1 MAAKPPFGNA
11 KIGAGRLDQP
21 PEAPRMI
28 LLFQV
33 HQLMQEH
40 VITNRRRHLH
50 EPIVQR
56 NSPGARARSPSRPL
70 VSNRQ
75 PRNSQAVFS
84 RQRVQS
90 PSKLVVR
97 KGAEIAFDAAPKI
110 LSPAVEHDGPVPIPN
125 DSTAAPIE
133 TNLHRHQLPTEHRR
147 CPRGPGRCD
156 GDGLHTFALGRDPR
170 TMSMQEARG
179 FGP

>member
-1 MAAKPPFGNA
+1 MSPQPPLGQTKVRA
-11 KIGAGRLDQP
+11 DRLDQP

-75 PRNSQAVFS
+75 SRNPQAVFD

-97 KGAEIAFDAAPKI
+97 KGSEIAFDAAPKVI
-110 LSPAVEHDGPVPIPN
+110 RPAVQDDGPVPIPN
-125 DSTAAPIE
+125 DSAAAPIE
-133 TNLHRHQLPTEHRR
+133 TNLHRHQLPTEHCR

-156 GDGLHTFALGRDPR
+156 GDGLHTFTLGRDPG
-170 TMSMQEARG
+170 TMPMQEAHG